1 MTTGNQPPN
10 QPGNQPAGA
19 PPAGAPRG
27 RPGAMTMAMQAVQVG
42 PVAGPKVLRIGVIQ
56 GGKIV
61 EERIIKKRETVRV
74 GNAENNTFTVA
85 ATGIPAKFDLFQL
98 VGNDYIL
105 NFTEAMKGRV
115 SLPAGVQQLD
125 QLRTSGAARNAGT
138 HWQVKLNDTSRG
150 KVSIGDVTFLF
161 QFVAPPPVQPRP
173 QLPAAARGGFVKG
186 IDWTYTAFV
195 MFSFMVHFGFI
206 IYLENADWKMQ
217 SDLDQ
222 VPDEFARMIFEE
234 PPPPEEET
242 PPEQTANNDHPTPAP
257 TKAPE
262 RHDTPA
268 PTQAETPH
276 ETPAAVA
283 EATAHIAEEAAAQAE
298 QMLLGA
304 LGDATD
310 SAINDVLRGGAITGD
325 AASVLD
331 QAAGVGV
338 ATGAA
343 GATLRQRG
351 GGGSGS
357 GEGGSLGGL
366 AAAGGAGATAAQGEG
381 AAVTE
386 VRVRGR
392 TTVEDGDAIG
402 GDGDFDASTVVR
414 MIRTRISAIRACYE
428 QQLRRNPALEGKV
441 TVEFTIQPTGG
452 ISGAHATEN
461 TTNDPAVASCVV
473 STVSRFRFTPGPE
486 GGSVVFSYPFVFAP
500 QS

>member
-19 PPAGAPRG
+19 APAGAPRG

-42 PVAGPKVLRIGVIQ
+42 PQAGPKVLRIGVIQ

-61 EERIIKKRETVRV
+61 EERIIRKRETVRI
-74 GNAENNTFTVA
+74 GNAESNTFVVS
-85 ATGIPAKFDLFQL
+85 ATGIPTKFDLFQL

-138 HWQVKLNDTSRG
+138 HWQVKLNDSSRG

-161 QFVAPPPVQPRP
+161 QFVSTPPVQPRP

-186 IDWTYTAFV
+186 IDWTYTAFI

-206 IYLENADWKMQ
+206 IYLENADWKME
-217 SDLDQ
+217 SDLNQ
-222 VPDEFARMIFEE
+222 IPDEIARMIFEE
-234 PPPPEEET
+234 PPPPEEEEA
-242 PPEQTANNDHPTPAP
+242 PPEQQADNTPAP

-262 RHDTPA
+262 RPQNTPA
-268 PTQAETPH
+268 PQQQQQQQAAPAQQAEQ
-276 ETPAAVA
+276 
-283 EATAHIAEEAAAQAE
+283 TARIAEQAAAQAE

-338 ATGAA
+338 ATGAS
-343 GATLRQRG
+343 GSTLRQRG
-351 GGGSGS
+351 GGGDGS
-357 GEGGSLGGL
+357 GEGAGLGGL

-381 AAVTE
+381 AAVAE

-392 TTVEDGDAIG
+392 TQVEDGDAIG
-402 GDGDFDASTVVR
+402 GDGDFDQSNVVR

-441 TVEFTIQPTGG
+441 TVEFTIQTTGSV
-452 ISGAHATEN
+452 SGAHATEN
-461 TTNDPAVASCVV
+461 TTNDPAVATCVV
-473 STVSRFRFTPGPE
+473 STVSRFRFNPGPE

-500 QS
+500 QT

>member
-10 QPGNQPAGA
+10 QPGNAPAG
-19 PPAGAPRG
+19 GAPRG
-27 RPGAMTMAMQAVQVG
+27 RPGAMTMAMQAVQLG

-74 GNAENNTFTVA
+74 GTGESNNFVVSS
-85 ATGIPAKFDLFQL
+85 TGMPTKFDLFQL

-138 HWQVKLNDTSRG
+138 HWQVKLNDSSRG

-195 MFSFMVHFGFI
+195 MFSFMVHFGGI
-206 IYLENADWKMQ
+206 IYLENADWKME
-217 SDLDQ
+217 SDLNQ
-222 VPDEFARMIFEE
+222 IPDEVARMIFEE
-234 PPPPEEET
+234 PPAPEEEEQPQEQEAQNDT
-242 PPEQTANNDHPTPAP
+242 PTPTKQEQRREEAPQQQQQQQQNTPQQQQQVAEQTA
-257 TKAPE
+257 
-262 RHDTPA
+262 R
-268 PTQAETPH
+268 
-276 ETPAAVA
+276 
-283 EATAHIAEEAAAQAE
+283 IAEQAAAQAE

-304 LGDATD
+304 LGAATD
-310 SAINDVLRGGAITGD
+310 SAINDVLAGGAITGD
-325 AASVLD
+325 AASVLE

-338 ATGAA
+338 ASTAA
-343 GATLRQRG
+343 GSTLRQRG
-351 GGGSGS
+351 GGGDGS
-357 GEGGSLGGL
+357 GEGAGLGGL
-366 AAAGGAGATAAQGEG
+366 AAAGGANATAAQGEG
-381 AAVTE
+381 AAVQE

-392 TTVEDGDAIG
+392 TDVEGGDMVG
-402 GDGDFDASTVVR
+402 GDGDFDQATVVR
-414 MIRTRISAIRACYE
+414 MIRTRMGAIRACYE
-428 QQLRRNPALEGKV
+428 QQLRRNPTLEGKV
-441 TVEFTIQPTGG
+441 TVEFTIQTTGSV
-452 ISGAHATEN
+452 SGAHATEN
-461 TTNDPAVASCVV
+461 TTNDAAVASCVV
-473 STVSRFRFTPGPE
+473 STVGRFRFNPGPTD
-486 GGSVVFSYPFVFAP
+486 GSVVFQFPFVFAP